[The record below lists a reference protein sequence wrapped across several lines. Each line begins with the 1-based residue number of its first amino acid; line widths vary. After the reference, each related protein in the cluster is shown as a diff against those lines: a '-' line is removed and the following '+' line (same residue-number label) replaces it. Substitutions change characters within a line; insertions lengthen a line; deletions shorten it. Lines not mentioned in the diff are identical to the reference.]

1 MDILQSLEWRYATK
15 KMNSDRVP
23 QEKVDKI
30 LEAIRLAPSSM
41 GLQPYTVLLI
51 EDEEL
56 KKQIQPVAFNQS
68 QIVDSS
74 HLLVFAA
81 WDNVTEEHIEE
92 YIRYSAEVRKAPIES
107 LKDFKNTLLNMAKNR
122 TQEENFNWAAR
133 QTYIAFGTA
142 LVAAATEKVDA
153 TPMEGFNGPA
163 LDELLNLKE
172 KGLRS
177 VTLLPLGYRDAE
189 KDWLANLPKVRREK
203 DKLFIIEQS
212 TEHAA

>member
-15 KMNSDRVP
+15 KMNGDRVP